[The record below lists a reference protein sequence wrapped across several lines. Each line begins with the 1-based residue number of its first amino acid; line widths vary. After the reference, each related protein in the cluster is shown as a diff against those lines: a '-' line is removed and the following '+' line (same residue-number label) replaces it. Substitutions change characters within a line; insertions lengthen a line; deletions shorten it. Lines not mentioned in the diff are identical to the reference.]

1 MPALGGYRM
10 TALQQV
16 QHDNTPSG
24 AQDLGTRLRAL
35 LAKYDSAAPRYT
47 SYPPIP
53 YWGSL
58 DGTAVAGWLAEP
70 READDTSLSLYTH
83 IPFCRNRCHYCG
95 CFVVITP
102 HQEPAERYL
111 GAVHREM
118 EMVAARLGPGRPVRQ
133 YHLGGG
139 TPNFISREA
148 MERLVRHAR
157 ELFHFEDDVEM
168 SIEVD
173 PRHLSPA
180 ELKHLRALGFNR
192 LSLGIQDFD
201 EEVQAGV
208 NRVEPYEHVR
218 MLVAAAREEGF
229 AGINFD
235 LIYGLPHQNRERFR
249 RTVERVLTLAP
260 DRLALYNFA
269 YLPQAFPHQRKM
281 DAEALPDSEEKLA
294 IFLTARDLFL
304 ANGYQ
309 AIGLDHFARED
320 DELARA
326 YRAGTM
332 RRNFMGYTTQAG
344 TDLLAFGVSGI
355 SEYNGR
361 YWQNEK
367 KLVGYERT
375 VEAGEIPVIRGL
387 LLDAEDRL
395 RQAVVADLFCQGVV
409 DFAALGARF
418 GMDVRGHFAQELGLL
433 EPLHADGLI
442 ELSDSQ
448 LVVTELGQFFL
459 RNIAVVFD
467 NRTRQGAPVK
477 FSRTV

>member
-1 MPALGGYRM
+1 M
-10 TALQQV
+10 TALQQL
-16 QHDNTPSG
+16 QHDSAPAG
-24 AQDLGTRLRAL
+24 AQDLGTRLHAL

-53 YWGSL
+53 YWGPL
-58 DGTAVAGWLAEP
+58 EGGTVADWLAEP
-70 READDTSLSLYTH
+70 GAAGDASLSLYTH
-83 IPFCRNRCHYCG
+83 IPFCRSRCHYCG

-111 GAVHREM
+111 NAVHREM
-118 EMVAARLGPGRPVRQ
+118 ELVAARLGPGRPVHQ

-139 TPNFISREA
+139 TPNFISPTA
-148 MERLVRHAR
+148 MERLVSRAR
-157 ELFHFEDDVEM
+157 ALFRFQDDIEM

-201 EEVQAGV
+201 EQVQAGV
-208 NRVEPYEHVR
+208 NRVESYEHVR
-218 MLVAAAREEGF
+218 ELVEAARREGF
-229 AGINFD
+229 LGINFD
-235 LIYGLPHQNRERFR
+235 LIYGLPHQTRERFR
-249 RTVERVLTLAP
+249 RTVQRVLALAP

-281 DAEALPDSEEKLA
+281 DAEALPDAEEKLA
-294 IFLTARDLFL
+294 IFLAARGLFL
-304 ANGYQ
+304 GNGYQ
-309 AIGLDHFARED
+309 AIGLDHFARND

-326 YRAGTM
+326 YRTGTM

-355 SEYNGR
+355 SEFNGR
-361 YWQNEK
+361 FWQNEK
-367 KLVGYERT
+367 KLVAYQRV
-375 VEAGEIPVIRGL
+375 VESGRIPAVRGL

-395 RQAVVADLFCQGVV
+395 RQAVVAGLFCQGVV
-409 DFAALGARF
+409 DFAALNARF
-418 GMDVRGHFAQELGLL
+418 GLNVHAHFAQELGLL
-433 EPLHADGLI
+433 EPLRDDGFI
-442 ELSDSQ
+442 ELSAER
-448 LVVTELGQFFL
+448 LAVTEMGQFFL

-467 NRTRQGAPVK
+467 NRTRQGAPVT